1 MPLINITSGMKLA
14 GLSVEYADKELEN
27 INGAAE
33 IQAYCLDEFKRHGY
47 TIHRKDGDSRISHL
61 SSTRF
66 DKLFLG
72 SKFDE
77 YPPESKAQLLEH
89 ELVHMRQQIAGG
101 RLWEVRYLRPRNCLV
116 WEWQGYAQGMRSLV
130 RQGISPASIQARIQ
144 SVPDSLWASYIP
156 LRVYGKE
163 QLWKATVDVL
173 SVASGVV

>member
-1 MPLINITSGMKLA
+1 MKLA
-14 GLSVEYADKELEN
+14 GLSVEYADKELQK

-33 IQAYCLDEFKRHGY
+33 IQAYCLDEFSRHGY
-47 TIHRKDGDSRISHL
+47 TIHRKGGDSKISHL

-72 SKFDE
+72 SKFAE

-101 RLWEVRYLRPRNCLV
+101 RFWEVRYLRPRNCLV

-130 RQGISPASIQARIQ
+130 RQGVGRNSIESRIATI
-144 SVPDSLWASYIP
+144 PDSLWASYIP

-163 QLWKATVDVL
+163 QLRNATIDVL
-173 SVASGVV
+173 FEAAGLVSASVKHG